1 MNVMKFLRIN
11 LLVLFIIGVTFNTQ
25 AQFLKKHRD
34 TIDGA
39 IDFSHFLK
47 DLNGVLPIIS
57 PITEPA
63 VGYGLVGAGLYFIA
77 KDDTED
83 KSYQA
88 PDIAG
93 IGGGFTENGTW
104 FAGAGYIG
112 FWKNDN
118 LRYRGAMGVGDI
130 SLEFFRRDN
139 TPLLKKSEEFD
150 ISGFVLLQQL
160 VFRISDSDF
169 FVGGKYKLS
178 HANVDFIKDPNLP
191 DIDLRDFDVWNSG
204 LTAIVEYE
212 KLDNVFSP
220 NKGMRVHL
228 SYEQNLEM
236 IGSDRN
242 WGTVDFFGNF
252 FFPVGKK
259 WVPGFRVASSFTT
272 GDIPFFAKPYI
283 ELRGVPAMRYQGDL
297 TMSIETEQMYNITPR
312 WSLVGFGGVG
322 NTFESYNNYK
332 AEEFVWNAGG
342 GFRYLVARLF
352 GLRMGLDVA
361 RGPEDWAVYVVF
373 GSSWLR

>member
-1 MNVMKFLRIN
+1 MKFLKH
-11 LLVLFIIGVTFNTQ
+11 LLFLFIIVGFSFQSQ

-34 TIDGA
+34 SIDGA
-39 IDFSHFLK
+39 IDLSHFLK
-47 DLNGVLPIIS
+47 DLNGVLPILS

-77 KDDTED
+77 KDEKED

-93 IGGGFTENGTW
+93 LGGGFTENGTW

-112 FWKNDN
+112 FWNNDK
-118 LRYRGAMGVGDI
+118 LRYRGAMAVGDI
-130 SLEFFRRDN
+130 SLEYFRREN
-139 TPLLKKSEEFD
+139 TPLLKKSEEFEV
-150 ISGFVLLQQL
+150 SGFVFLQQA
-160 VFRISDSDF
+160 VFRIANSNF
-169 FVGGKYKLS
+169 FAGAKYKLS
-178 HANVDFIKDPNLP
+178 HANVSFIKDPNLP
-191 DIDLRDFDVWNSG
+191 DIDIRDFDVWNSG
-204 LTAIVEYE
+204 LTAITEYE

-220 NKGMRVHL
+220 SKGMRIHL
-228 SYEQNLEM
+228 SYEQNLEL

-242 WGTVDFFGNF
+242 WGTIDFFANLY
-252 FFPVGKK
+252 FPVNKV
-259 WVPGFRVASSFTT
+259 WIPSFRAASSFTT

-283 ELRGVPAMRYQGDL
+283 ELRGIPAMRYQGDL
-297 TMSIETEQMYNITPR
+297 TLSLETEQMVNITPR
-312 WSLVGFGGVG
+312 WSLVGFGGMG
-322 NTFESYNNYK
+322 NTYESFNDYK

-352 GLRMGLDVA
+352 GLKMGLDVA

-373 GSSWLR
+373 GSAWLR